1 MNQREKTLAMLVGG
15 IVAIFVVGF
24 GIRAV
29 LLQPLRQIDK
39 AIKAS
44 QEKIDKINKE
54 RTLSIAADD
63 RLQKTAL
70 KTFGETIDQASA
82 TSGEILTK
90 RILESGLEESE
101 FTRTPASPRKLKGAH
116 EIGWIVQGEGPLTN
130 IVNLLFLL
138 ENSPYL
144 HRVENVTVTTGEA
157 VGRVKTR
164 FRYLTLVLDPSPDVQ
179 RKALPDKFT
188 LDSTERHAYD
198 DLIARDILRPYI
210 KRPAPP
216 PKPPTPPGSSGGT
229 PAPTAPGPESFKVV
243 SLSEWEGQ
251 PEVHVLDTAAQ
262 KTKRYK
268 PGEQL
273 AGGTIVCVD
282 YREMPMPDSFALSES
297 RVILKVG
304 SEFWAI
310 ERGKTLAD
318 KHKLEPEQLP
328 REVANLPK

>member
-1 MNQREKTLAMLVGG
+1 MNKREKTLALLVGG
-15 IVAIFVVGF
+15 LVAVFVVGF
-24 GIRAV
+24 GIRSV
-29 LLQPLRQIDK
+29 LIQPLRAIDRT
-39 AIKAS
+39 IKAS
-44 QEKIDKINKE
+44 QEKIDKISKE
-54 RTLSIAADD
+54 RTQSIAADD
-63 RLQKTAL
+63 RLRKTAL

-82 TSGEILTK
+82 ASGEILTK

-101 FTRTPASPRKLKGAH
+101 FTRTPASPRKLKGAQ

-144 HRVENVTVTTGEA
+144 HRVENVAVTTGET
-157 VGRVKTR
+157 VGRVKAR

-216 PKPPTPPGSSGGT
+216 PKPPTPPGNPGGT

-262 KTKRYK
+262 KTKRFK
-268 PGEQL
+268 PGDQL

>member
-1 MNQREKTLAMLVGG
+1 MSKREKTLAMLVGG
-15 IVAIFVVGF
+15 IVAVFVVGF
-24 GIRAV
+24 GIRSV
-29 LLQPLRQIDK
+29 LIQPLRAIDRT
-39 AIKAS
+39 IKAS
-44 QEKIDKINKE
+44 QEKIDKLNKE
-54 RTLSIAADD
+54 KTQSIAADD
-63 RLQKTAL
+63 RLRKVAL
-70 KTFGETIDQASA
+70 KTFGDTIDQASA
-82 TSGEILTK
+82 ASGEILTK

-138 ENSPYL
+138 ENSPYV
-144 HRVENVTVTTGEA
+144 HRVENLSVTTGDA
-157 VGRVKTR
+157 VGRVKAR
-164 FRYLTLVLDPSPDVQ
+164 FRFLTLVLDPSPDVK
-179 RKALPDKFT
+179 RKALPDKFA
-188 LDSTERHAYD
+188 LDSAERHAYD

-216 PKPPTPPGSSGGT
+216 PAPHTTPGSGGT

-251 PEVHVLDTAAQ
+251 PEIHVLDSAAQ

-268 PGEQL
+268 PGDQL

-282 YREMPMPDSFALSES
+282 YREMPMPDSFAHSES

-304 SEFWAI
+304 GEFWAI

>member
-1 MNQREKTLAMLVGG
+1 MNKREKILATLVGG
-15 IVAIFVVGF
+15 IVAICVVGF
-24 GIRAV
+24 GIRAA
-29 LLQPLRQIDK
+29 LLQPLKKIDK
-39 AIKAS
+39 SI
-44 QEKIDKINKE
+44 QTYREKIDKIDKE
-54 RTLSIAADD
+54 KLQSIKADD
-63 RLQKTAL
+63 RLQTTAL

-82 TSGEILTK
+82 TSGEILTR
-90 RILESGLEESE
+90 RILESGLEESG
-101 FTRTPASPRKLKGAH
+101 FTRTPASPRKLKGAQ

-130 IVNLLFLL
+130 IVNLLFQL
-138 ENSPYL
+138 ENSPYV
-144 HRVENVTVTTGEA
+144 HRVENLSVTTGDSP
-157 VGRVKTR
+157 GRVKTR
-164 FRYLTLVLDPSPDVQ
+164 FRFLTLVLDPSPDVK
-179 RKALPDKFT
+179 RKALPDKFA
-188 LDSTERHAYD
+188 LDSAERHAYD

-216 PKPPTPPGSSGGT
+216 PAPPTSPGSGGMPAPTPPG
-229 PAPTAPGPESFKVV
+229 PEGFKVV

-251 PEVHVLDTAAQ
+251 PEIHVLDSAAQ

-268 PGEQL
+268 PGDQL

-282 YREMPMPDSFALSES
+282 YREMPMPDSFAHSES

-310 ERGKTLAD
+310 ERGKTLAE